1 MQKKPVY
8 DRIVFYSG
16 DEVFA
21 EGDEANWAYL
31 IQSGKIEII
40 KKLANGT
47 AQRLA
52 LLGAGR
58 IFGEMSLID
67 NQPRSA
73 SARALSETVLV
84 LINHET
90 MLQKISKSDPLVQEL
105 LRNLTMAVRANGRRS
120 VGQT

>member
-31 IQSGKIEII
+31 IQSGKIEIV
-40 KKLANGT
+40 KKHGDGT

-52 LLGAGR
+52 LLGPGR

-67 NQPRSA
+67 NLPRSA
-73 SARALSETVLV
+73 SARAVTETVLI
-84 LINHET
+84 LINNET
-90 MLQKISKSDPLVQEL
+90 LLQKISKSDPLVQEL
-105 LRNLTMAVRANGRRS
+105 LRNLTMAVRSNGRRS
-120 VGQT
+120 AGQT